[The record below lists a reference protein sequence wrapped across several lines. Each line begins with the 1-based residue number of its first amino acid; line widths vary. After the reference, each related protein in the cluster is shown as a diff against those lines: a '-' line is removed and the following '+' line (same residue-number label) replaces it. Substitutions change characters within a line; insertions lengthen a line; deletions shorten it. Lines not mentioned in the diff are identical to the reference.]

1 MEKKEIV
8 YESLRIK
15 DKEKGRD
22 IWQEEENKKN

>member
-1 MEKKEIV
+1 MEKKETG

-22 IWQEEENKKN
+22 NWEGVENKKK